1 MPGESAGR
9 SGALNF
15 PIGYAFPLSPAVC
28 AGLRASSVFS
38 SGSKKPPTEVQ
49 LYKTFFTALIIFK
62 MPFFDK
68 GSRFNATLLLI
79 AITITIGTNTYLLNN
94 PKLLYSHV
102 PAQESVAVQLPLA
115 ITLSSMAAVLL
126 HETTN
131 LTQIITQTLVHPIY
145 FPYPFGLALHAAR

>member
-1 MPGESAGR
+1 
-9 SGALNF
+9 
-15 PIGYAFPLSPAVC
+15 
-28 AGLRASSVFS
+28 
-38 SGSKKPPTEVQ
+38 
-49 LYKTFFTALIIFK
+49 

-94 PKLLYSHV
+94 RKLLYSHV

-115 ITLSSMAAVLL
+115 KHITLSSMAAVLL

-145 FPYPFGLALHAAR
+145 FPYPLGLALHAAR